1 MALSP
6 LKLMML
12 QGALNRPSRSAGAAT
27 PQAAASQA
35 AAPNASAPTPTTA
48 QDTIMANQFEFLDK
62 HFDPTDLP
70 EIAAQTAYERFTLYP
85 NARFSTVIFGIEWT
99 TLVNSIKHAV
109 LNYCNGGV
117 YNASTYATLDN
128 NGTQWAIVLTGLQ
141 FVNASRTMENGRPR
155 YEIDEYNNGSVF
167 IKAEALGGQ
176 MLGDIVHLDTGF
188 GTWVKQI
195 KLKNPPEF

>member
-6 LKLMML
+6 LKLMLL
-12 QGALNRPSRSAGAAT
+12 QGALNRSPRSAGAAT
-27 PQAAASQA
+27 PQA

-48 QDTIMANQFEFLDK
+48 QDTIMANQFDFLDK
-62 HFDPTDLP
+62 HFDPTDIP
-70 EIAAQTAYERFTLYP
+70 EIAAQTAFERFGNYP

-99 TLVNSIKHAV
+99 TLVNAIKHAV
-109 LNYCNGGV
+109 LNYSNGGV
-117 YNASTYATLDN
+117 YNASAYATLDN

-141 FVNASRTMENGRPR
+141 FVNASRTLVHGRPQ

-167 IKAEALGGQ
+167 LKAEALGGQ
-176 MLGDIVHLDTGF
+176 LLGDIVHLDTGF
-188 GTWVKQI
+188 GTWVKEI